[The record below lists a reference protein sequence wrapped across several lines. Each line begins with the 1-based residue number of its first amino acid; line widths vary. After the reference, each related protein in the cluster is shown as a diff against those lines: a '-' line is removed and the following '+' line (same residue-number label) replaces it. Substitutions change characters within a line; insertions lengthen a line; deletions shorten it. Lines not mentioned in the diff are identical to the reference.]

1 MKKKTVVL
9 YRGSTSEKLIKPPG
23 PPTGVYLYRL
33 LLQLL
38 ADQEGV
44 VIDYRIEGEVDDDE

>member
-1 MKKKTVVL
+1 MRKKTVVL
-9 YRGSTSEKLIKPPG
+9 YSGSTSEKLIKPPG

-44 VIDYRIEGEVDDDE
+44 VINFKIVEEVDDDE